1 MFQSSNKYATLAD
14 RDYSHIQDHQHE
26 SALEMLCDFI
36 KPENELERKIISDKL
51 FQEGVFW
58 GEPRWGH
65 PEGKVIFHIREVLDN
80 VDKIS
85 EISASFRADL
95 RITAILHDSFKHL
108 EEQTRPR
115 LNWDKHHAVYAR
127 KFAERYIH
135 QKHILDLIELHDEAY
150 YAWHL
155 FKNSNI
161 LSSEQKL
168 SALLERFDEEHKQL
182 YYLFFKSDTYTG
194 DKIIDSVLWF
204 EDRVKGLNIV
214 DLK

>member
-1 MFQSSNKYATLAD
+1 MYQSSNKYAILAG

-26 SALEMLCDFI
+26 SAVEMVFDFI
-36 KPENELERKIISDKL
+36 RPENEIEKNIISNKL

-80 VDKIS
+80 IDKIS
-85 EISASFRADL
+85 DRNASFRADL
-95 RITAILHDSFKHL
+95 RIVAILHDSFKHL

-115 LNWDKHHAVYAR
+115 LDWDKHHAVYAR
-127 KFAERYIH
+127 KFAENYIS

-155 FKNSNI
+155 FKNKD
-161 LSSEQKL
+161 LSS
-168 SALLERFDEEHKQL
+168 SEHKLNSLLGRFEEKHRQL

-194 DKIIDSVLWF
+194 DKIVDSVLWF
-204 EDRVKGLNIV
+204 EDRVKGLELV
-214 DLK
+214 DL